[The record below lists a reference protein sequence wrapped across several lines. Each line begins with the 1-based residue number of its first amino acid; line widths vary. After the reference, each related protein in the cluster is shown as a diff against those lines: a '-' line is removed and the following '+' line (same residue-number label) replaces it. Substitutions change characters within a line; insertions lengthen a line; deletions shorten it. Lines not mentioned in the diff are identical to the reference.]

1 MPSTLV
7 RSLPLGVLC
16 LTVVLSGCG
25 GFSPAGQPTDTTP
38 TTPAA
43 TATPPT
49 TTDPP
54 LTTDGPSTVTD
65 SPPGS
70 SVSSTTEPVSRGGLL
85 VVEIAGADRQA
96 NESEVI
102 SYDRTVFARSQTLDE
117 TVTDAVSANATQRRD
132 LSPREVQRVEAV
144 VDEYDA
150 PTGDVVVSKNG
161 TVVRISLAYEL

>member
-1 MPSTLV
+1 M
-7 RSLPLGVLC
+7 
-16 LTVVLSGCG
+16 
-25 GFSPAGQPTDTTP
+25 
-38 TTPAA
+38 
-43 TATPPT
+43 
-49 TTDPP
+49 
-54 LTTDGPSTVTD
+54 
-65 SPPGS
+65 
-70 SVSSTTEPVSRGGLL
+70 SSTTEPVSRGGLL